1 MQNKTSNFWLD
12 DSNNYDVLTGE
23 EISPGKDYY
32 KTASTLRA
40 ISNFVN
46 IVTGQ
51 SIKVTYSTK
60 DESYTDGEAVVL
72 SSNIKD
78 KDFDPTVGLA
88 LHEGSH
94 IKLTDFTTLTRLF
107 SDSMNTIPKNILDL
121 VIEKHYKDQEY
132 GISLAGEYITSKV
145 KDLLNIVEDR
155 RIDNFIYTTAP
166 GYRGYYQAMYNKYF
180 NSSIIDKGLQSDNKR
195 TEDWNSYF
203 FRVCNIT
210 NPNRDLNA
218 LKGLKQIWS
227 VLDLKNISRLKTT
240 DDALVIAFMLFEIIE
255 NNCPLVSEQEKDSD
269 CKKEIEEEST
279 GDCKQLSSK
288 QKERLDKDIEKQK
301 KFTNSKVDKKTMSK
315 GDKKKIDALQESGSE
330 LKNVGNGIKINWH
343 EGIGNG
349 TKCLVVKSVTQAL
362 IDSGLYDTV
371 HSLRRNGTS
380 IETIQSGLRLGTQ
393 LGRKLQIRNDETSLK
408 FNRLRKGKIDKRM
421 ISSLGFGNTQVFEQV
436 MVNRFNPV
444 NLHISID
451 ASGSMSGS
459 KWNNAQIGAIAI
471 AKAAS
476 MVQNLDVVIS
486 YRSTE
491 QIGGSYLPAIFIAYD
506 SKKDK
511 ISKITKMFQYF
522 GCPGTTPE
530 GLCFEA
536 IQKVIADGGNGVD
549 SYFINFSD
557 GAPYFT
563 NKTIEYYGDS
573 AVKHTKKQIDNMR
586 SRGIK
591 ILSYF
596 ITGEGGFRGLDDSS
610 NFKTMYGKDAES
622 INTKQITQLAKS
634 INTKFATRE

>member
-180 NSSIIDKGLQSDNKR
+180 NSSIIDKGLQSDDKR

-255 NNCPLVSEQEKDSD
+255 NNCPVISEPKQKQ
-269 CKKEIEEEST
+269 KEEGGGKAE
-279 GDCKQLSSK
+279 CKQGNNKLSSK
-288 QKERLDKDIEKQK
+288 QKEKLQKDIKKQEQ
-301 KFTNSKVDKKTMSK
+301 FINNKVAKKTMSK
-315 GDKKKIDALQESGSE
+315 SDKKKVTALEESGSE
-330 LKNVGNGIKINWH
+330 LKNVGQGVKVNHWNKNGS
-343 EGIGNG
+343 G
-349 TKCLVVKSVTQAL
+349 TDCLVVKRITKHL
-362 IDSGLYDTV
+362 IESNLYETV
-371 HSLRRNGTS
+371 CNWNNGTT

-393 LGRKLQIRNDETSLK
+393 LGRKLQVRNDETSLK

-421 ISSLGFGNTQVFEQV
+421 ISSLGFGNTQIFEQV
-436 MVNRFNPV
+436 MINRFNPV
-444 NLHISID
+444 KLHISID
-451 ASGSMSGS
+451 ASGSMSGT
-459 KWNNAQIGAIAI
+459 KWDNAQIGAIAI
-471 AKAAS
+471 AKASS

-491 QIGGSYLPAIFIAYD
+491 NVGGKYLPAIFIAYD
-506 SKKDK
+506 STKDK
-511 ISKITKMFQYF
+511 ISKITKLFRHIN
-522 GCPGTTPE
+522 CPGTTPE

-536 IQKVIADGGNGVD
+536 IQKMIADTTADTD

-557 GAPYFT
+557 GAPYFA
-563 NKTIEYYGDS
+563 NKTIEYYGPD
-573 AVKHTKKQIDNMR
+573 AAKHTKKQVDNMR
-586 SRGIK
+586 ARGIK

-596 ITGEGGFRGLDDSS
+596 ISGNTVYDKDNTS
-610 NFKTMYGKDAES
+610 FKSMYGKDAQQ
-622 INTKQITQLAKS
+622 INTNQITQLARS
-634 INTKFATRE
+634 INTRFATRN

>member
-12 DSNNYDVLTGE
+12 DSFNYDVLTGE
-23 EISPGKDYY
+23 EIKAGKDYY

-60 DESYTDGEAVVL
+60 DESYTDGETVVL

-94 IKLTDFTTLTRLF
+94 IKLTDFTTLTRLVN
-107 SDSMNTIPKNILDL
+107 DSANTIPKHILDL
-121 VIEKHYKDQEY
+121 VIEKHYKDEEY
-132 GISLAGEYITSKV
+132 AIYESARYITSKV
-145 KDLLNIVEDR
+145 KNLLNIVEDR

-180 NSSIIDKGLQSDNKR
+180 NSSIIDKGLQSGEKR
-195 TEDWNSYF
+195 TEDWDSYF
-203 FRVCNIT
+203 FRLINIT
-210 NPNRDLNA
+210 NPNRDLKA
-218 LKGLKQIWS
+218 LNGLIDIWKA
-227 VLDLKNISRLKTT
+227 LDLKNISRLKTT
-240 DDALVIAFMLFEIIE
+240 DEALEVAFKIFEIIE
-255 NNCPLVSEQEKDSD
+255 TNCSAITEPNQKQKAEGTESKEGNNK
-269 CKKEIEEEST
+269 
-279 GDCKQLSSK
+279 LSSK
-288 QKERLDKDIEKQK
+288 QKEKLQKDIKKQEQ
-301 KFTNSKVDKKTMSK
+301 FIDNKVAKKTMSK
-315 GDKKKIDALQESGSE
+315 GDKKKVTALEESGSE
-330 LKNVGNGIKINWH
+330 LKKVGQGIKINHWNQ
-343 EGIGNG
+343 NG
-349 TKCLVVKSVTQAL
+349 GGTECLVVKRITQQ
-362 IDSGLYDTV
+362 IIESDLYETV
-371 HSLRRNGTS
+371 CSWNKGTS

-393 LGRKLQIRNDETSLK
+393 LGRKLQVRNDETSLK

-421 ISSLGFGNTQVFEQV
+421 ISSLGFGNTQIFEQV

-444 NLHISID
+444 KLHISID
-451 ASGSMSGS
+451 ASGSMNGS

-491 QIGGSYLPAIFIAYD
+491 AIGGKYLPAIFIAYD
-506 SKKDK
+506 STKDK
-511 ISKITKMFQYF
+511 INKITKLFKHIN
-522 GCPGTTPE
+522 CPGTTPE

-536 IQKVIADGGNGVD
+536 IQKMISNSTSDTD

-557 GAPYFT
+557 GAPYFS
-563 NKTIEYYGDS
+563 NKTIEYYGPT
-573 AVKHTKKQIDNMR
+573 AAAHTKKQVDNMR
-586 SRGIK
+586 ARGIK

-596 ITGEGGFRGLDDSS
+596 ISGNTVYDNNNTS
-610 NFKTMYGKDAES
+610 FKSMYGKDAQQ
-622 INTKQITQLAKS
+622 INTNQITQLARS
-634 INTKFATRE
+634 INTRFATRD